1 MGFLQRLFQSLK
13 ERSGGNKRENLA
25 PAKKQMLDL
34 FDSDDLKALC
44 SHYDLEEPIFYGEE
58 TESSSVSS
66 TPINREDLISA
77 LMDKLTLDQIKAF
90 ADQNKINPSEISSE
104 KRSDLSTEENDNSS
118 ELVGKGH
125 LSNRRPSEFDL
136 LLKHIKE
143 NFRPSDVRHD
153 VDLEKQLIQFLKVR
167 YPTKIRRQVDIP
179 NGKMDIVIDYRYAL
193 KLINAESKRK
203 LKGLL
208 GQVHTY
214 KKAYKESAVILVNSG
229 KMERPELLEIAG
241 DYEKLGVRT
250 LIFNVAFSWN
260 QRDNQVE

>member
-1 MGFLQRLFQSLK
+1 MGFLQRFFKSIK
-13 ERSGGNKRENLA
+13 ERSGSNKRENLA

-58 TESSSVSS
+58 AVSTSASS
-66 TPINREDLISA
+66 TPTNREDLISA

-90 ADQNKINPSEISSE
+90 ADQNKVNPSEISPE
-104 KRSDLSTEENDNSS
+104 KKPGLSDEENENS
-118 ELVGKGH
+118 LVLMGKGI
-125 LSNRRPSEFDL
+125 LSNRRPSEFDR

-143 NFRPSDVRHD
+143 NFKPSEVRHD
-153 VDLEKQLIQFLKVR
+153 VDLEKQLIQFLKVK

-179 NGKMDIVIDYRYAL
+179 NGKMDVVIDYRYAL

-214 KKAYKESAVILVNSG
+214 KKAYKESAVILVNNG

-250 LIFNVAFSWN
+250 LIFNVSFSWN
-260 QRDNQVE
+260 QRDNQIE